1 MMAEPDYFADNMED
15 LYTIFG
21 MRGSEVVVSPLVKK
35 AAVCDFDPKSTTY
48 LDIPGVRK
56 SAATE
61 DIPQAVVTEVVEAVR
76 GGGEEAAFR
85 RSSLTARSP
94 MNTGVRT
101 AKKESAEVSPGTL
114 RTGSLPNVGGLM
126 PLAQIK
132 RLGTVAALDRTR
144 PASTPLED
152 TGAEA
157 DSVILVE
164 EPTLIAEGGGADEA
178 SSAVLAPPQGGQE
191 GQRPHVLGVGALD
204 LYDGGRGLHHKC
216 RLQAEKEARKSTHD
230 EHC

>member
-1 MMAEPDYFADNMED
+1 
-15 LYTIFG
+15 
-21 MRGSEVVVSPLVKK
+21 MRGGEVVVSPPVKR

-48 LDIPGVRK
+48 LDIPGMRK
-56 SAATE
+56 SAATG

-85 RSSLTARSP
+85 SSLTARSP
-94 MNTGVRT
+94 TNTGART
-101 AKKESAEVSPGTL
+101 AKKESAEVSLGTL

-126 PLAQIK
+126 PVAQIEAGDSSCPGPDQTGVYPPGGYRRGGGLGHPPGGTHLDRRGGGRGFLV
-132 RLGTVAALDRTR
+132 RLG
-144 PASTPLED
+144 
-152 TGAEA
+152 
-157 DSVILVE
+157 
-164 EPTLIAEGGGADEA
+164 
-178 SSAVLAPPQGGQE
+178 PPQGGQE
-191 GQRPHVLGVGALD
+191 GQRPHVLGDGALD